1 MKIRVF
7 QIRADRDT
15 RRLLYAGSEEFAAE
29 GIDLVALPRDLYEQV
44 YEGDLPCADLDGVYA
59 RLQLREHFIPD
70 GYQGHSLSISDVV
83 EILERGDNLLCEAEG
98 LWFVDNVGFKGC
110 DWDRP
115 ELRADACVPCGY
127 IRPYGCE
134 AAGDS

>member
-15 RRLLYAGSEEFAAE
+15 LLLRYAGSEEFAAE
-29 GIDLVALPRDLYEQV
+29 GIALVALPRGLYEQV

-59 RLQLREHFIPD
+59 RLQLRQHFIPD

-110 DWDRP
+110 DWDRDA
-115 ELRADACVPCGY
+115 ERRADA
-127 IRPYGCE
+127 IRPYEG
-134 AAGDS
+134 GT